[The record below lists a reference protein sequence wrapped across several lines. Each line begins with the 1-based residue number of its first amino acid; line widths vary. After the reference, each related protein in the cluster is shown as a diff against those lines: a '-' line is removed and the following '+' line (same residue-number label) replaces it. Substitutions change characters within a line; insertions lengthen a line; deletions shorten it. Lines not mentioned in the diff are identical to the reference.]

1 MAIFPQDGETAEDL
15 LKTADF
21 KMYLAK
27 HVAHANQQTQPLPK
41 KEPRPASRLPD
52 LILRTRL

>member
-27 HVAHANQQTQPLPK
+27 HDAHANQQTQPLPK